1 MMIGAEPPA
10 LEHHERQPGG
20 PVLRVN
26 NLHLPREDQFGVDL
40 DGITLEVRAG
50 EVVGI
55 AGVSGNGQQELL
67 YALSGEDT
75 RAAAVRRS
83 RCSARTSAASGRRTG
98 ATWGVHFVPED
109 RLGRGAVPTLG
120 LAHNLMLTRTEAIS
134 AQRLDRPEGL
144 AAAGRRAS
152 SSASTSRPAAPMPRP
167 GRCRA
172 ATCRSS
178 SSAARS
184 TPIPNC

>member
-1 MMIGAEPPA
+1 M
-10 LEHHERQPGG
+10 PGDV
-20 PVLRVN
+20 VLKVQD
-26 NLHLPREDQFGVDL
+26 LHLPREDQFGVDL
-40 DGITLEVRAG
+40 DGISLEVRAG

-75 RAAAVRRS
+75 RAPASIDPGVRQGR
-83 RCSARTSAASGRRTG
+83 RRASGPRTRR
-98 ATWGVHFVPED
+98 ALGVHFVPEE

-120 LAHNLMLTRTEAIS
+120 LAHNLHAHAHRRRRQE
-134 AQRLDRPEGL
+134 RLDQRPG
-144 AAAGRRAS
+144 AAS
-152 SSASTSRPAAPMPRP
+152 SRRRTSSGASTSRPAGRMRRP
-167 GRCRA
+167 SRCRA

-184 TPIPNC
+184 TPTPSC